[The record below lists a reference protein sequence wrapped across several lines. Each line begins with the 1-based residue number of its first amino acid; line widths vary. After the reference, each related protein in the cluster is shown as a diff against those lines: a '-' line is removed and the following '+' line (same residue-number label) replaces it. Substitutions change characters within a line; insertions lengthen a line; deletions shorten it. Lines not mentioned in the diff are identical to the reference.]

1 MPPLSRQVS
10 SSQSSPESQQIAL
23 LLTNIDAK
31 VSKLDEQ
38 MQCISDVLSELQ
50 GGMQMLIDAQ
60 EEEDDEEEDD
70 ETDDEATHS
79 TTDDDDAASDMSY
92 VVEDHSSS
100 SPSYDTDDT
109 F

>member
-1 MPPLSRQVS
+1 MLILSRI
-10 SSQSSPESQQIAL
+10 EA
-23 LLTNIDAK
+23 NMA
-31 VSKLDEQ
+31 KLDEQ
-38 MQCISDVLSELQ
+38 MQCLRTALSEVQ

-60 EEEDDEEEDD
+60 ADDDDDD

-79 TTDDDDAASDMSY
+79 TTEDDGSDTDMSF

-100 SPSYDTDDT
+100 SGSYDTEDDS